1 MTSTEYE
8 LRDRTKVLDSDIEE
22 ALNPGEA
29 EGFYRDTR
37 ECGIL
42 ALEAGA
48 GKLLLSPPTPRPK
61 KG

>member
-1 MTSTEYE
+1 LE
-8 LRDRTKVLDSDIEE
+8 SDIEE
-22 ALNPGEA
+22 ALNPGEV
-29 EGFYRDTR
+29 EGSYRDTR

-48 GKLLLSPPTPRPK
+48 GKLLLSPPKPRPK

>member
-1 MTSTEYE
+1 MTSREHVVQ
-8 LRDRTKVLDSDIEE
+8 DRTKVLATDIEA

-37 ECGIL
+37 ECGLL
-42 ALEAGA
+42 ALQG
-48 GKLLLSPPTPRPK
+48 GKAQLLLAPPTPRPK

>member
-1 MTSTEYE
+1 MTSIEPE
-8 LRDRTKVLDSDIEE
+8 LRDRTKVGESEIEA

>member
-1 MTSTEYE
+1 MTSTDQE
-8 LRDRTKVLDSDIEE
+8 LRDRTRVLDNDIEE

-37 ECGIL
+37 ECAAL
-42 ALEAGA
+42 ALQG
-48 GKLLLSPPTPRPK
+48 GKVQLLLAPPAPRPK